1 MSATA
6 VHSLWTMAGG
16 VTSAAPAE
24 KFKAPVIEYTQ
35 LAPVLIVIGV
45 AVVGVLVEAFVP
57 RRARYYTQV
66 FLTVVALAAAFAAV
80 VGLAA
85 GGYGTTKA
93 HIAAMGAIAID
104 GPTLFLQGTILLT
117 SLVAVFTFAERRLDP
132 AAHGNH
138 VDSFAAQ
145 AASVPGSDSEKAAVK
160 AGFSTTEV
168 FPLVLFSVAGML
180 VFPAA
185 NDLLTLFVALEVF
198 SSRST
203 SCAPSPAAS
212 G

>member
-1 MSATA
+1 
-6 VHSLWTMAGG
+6 
-16 VTSAAPAE
+16 
-24 KFKAPVIEYTQ
+24 
-35 LAPVLIVIGV
+35 
-45 AVVGVLVEAFVP
+45 
-57 RRARYYTQV
+57 
-66 FLTVVALAAAFAAV
+66 
-80 VGLAA
+80 
-85 GGYGTTKA
+85 
-93 HIAAMGAIAID
+93 MGAIAID

-160 AGFSTTEV
+160 AGFTTTEV